1 MAGEIFSQLKSIDF
15 KGGLK
20 NPNVSSA
27 IGAASDA
34 IGGFLPQKEVY
45 SGPKGGITNGMDAV
59 YDKVSDYISAVPVW
73 GQAASVLMK
82 ANGVVSKGVAALG
95 AGTSGMTTQDAILG
109 SNFFQMTPLGLVNG
123 FGGKRSHTL
132 ENGLSEQDTISN
144 AGSGYGGFV
153 QGWLDTQK
161 YSNKKYG
168 LLSSGARKKANSRI
182 DKYNNNMN
190 TLTYISNT
198 ARDRMEMTNNMADQ
212 NYLNY
217 NMQLQG
223 GYNPRTTVGKN
234 GMKLEYIKKAQQVAR
249 SIKKFGGKIE
259 ESYFIPED
267 WNPSDPQKFQNGGS
281 VNVIPT
287 GALHARLHHMEDS
300 EGLTKKGIPVVD
312 NEGAQ
317 QAEIEKD
324 EIIFRKEVTDKIEQL
339 CKEGS
344 DKAAIECGKLLTEEI
359 INNTDDKSGLVPKL
373 LQKNQTGGMLPM
385 QDPKEFIKQNP
396 IKPKSPLDATLNK
409 VPKQKIGADT
419 WIQARIDTAKAGIS
433 AYKEQN
439 AINKNAEQ
447 DRQQQIQ
454 QVLNQP
460 MNGNEQL
467 FDGLALGQKGFK
479 VPETYEQL
487 KEYLTKTDRMSDDY
501 DYEAAFNDPEEYK
514 MWISEETKNPGKGYW
529 SDKYKKP
536 NHITFSIESIYSD
549 PDKVTGGRWITQE
562 GKEYFITSPYLE
574 SKHRLDEY
582 LNYFSKYEPNVG
594 LIYNNK
600 TYEK

>member
-1 MAGEIFSQLKSIDF
+1 MAGDIISQIKSIDF

-27 IGAASDA
+27 IGAAA
-34 IGGFLPQKEVY
+34 NVIGGFLPQKEVY
-45 SGPKGGITNGMDAV
+45 SGPEGGITKGMDAV

-82 ANGVVSKGVAALG
+82 ANGVISKGVAALG

-198 ARDRMEMTNNMADQ
+198 ARDRMEMANNMSDQ

-223 GYNPRTTVGKN
+223 GYNPRTTVGKK
-234 GMKLEYIKKAQQVAR
+234 GMKLEYIKKAQQIAR
-249 SIKKFGGKIE
+249 SMKKFGGKIE

-267 WNPSDPQKFQNGGS
+267 WNPTDLQKFQNGGS

-312 NEGAQ
+312 NTGAQ

-373 LQKNQTGGMLPM
+373 LQKNQIGGMLPM
-385 QDPKEFIKQNP
+385 QDPKEFTKQNP
-396 IKPKSPLDATLNK
+396 IQSPAPTH
-409 VPKQKIGADT
+409 KISTGT
-419 WIQARIDTAKAGIS
+419 WIQAGIDTAKAGIS
-433 AYKEQN
+433 AFKEQN
-439 AINKNAEQ
+439 AINKKAEQ
-447 DRQQQIQ
+447 ERQQQIQ
-454 QVLNQP
+454 QAMNQP

-479 VPETYEQL
+479 VPETFDQL
-487 KEYLTKTDRMSDDY
+487 KEYLTGKMADDY
-501 DYEAAFNDPEEYK
+501 DYESAFNDPEIYK
-514 MWISEETKNPGKGYW
+514 KWMEEETKNPGKGHW

-536 NHITFSIESIYSD
+536 NHMTFSIESVYSS
-549 PDKVTGGRWITQE
+549 PDKLGGRWIWQNN
-562 GKEYFITSPYLE
+562 KDYFITSPYLE
-574 SKHRLDEY
+574 SQHRLDEY
-582 LNYFSKYEPNVG
+582 LDYFSKHEPNVG

-600 TYEK
+600 IYEK